1 MKKGIIILAASC
13 AFSSLAFAAEL
24 KNDQDKVSYSIG
36 YQMGQDF
43 KQQGIPV
50 TASILSQGFSDGFAS
65 AKPQMTT
72 EQMQTTLNNFRKKL
86 ISQKQAEAKALSDSN
101 KKSGEAFLTN
111 NKKQAGVVTLA
122 DGLQYKVIKAGT
134 GVAPKE
140 GETITVNYSGK
151 FVDGKEFDSS
161 YQRGKPAVF
170 VLSKELIPGWVE
182 ALKLMKAG
190 STWELYVPAH
200 LAYGE
205 RGVGPI
211 GPNQVLIFKIELL
224 SVAPTAKK

>member
-13 AFSSLAFAAEL
+13 AFSSLAFATEL
-24 KNDQDKVSYSIG
+24 KSDQDKVSYSIG

-50 TASILSQGFSDGFAS
+50 TASMLSQGFSDGFAA

-86 ISQKQAEAKALSDSN
+86 ISQKQAEARALSDSN

-224 SVAPTAKK
+224 SVTPTAKK